1 MEVAVCKL
9 TTTARRT
16 VIDPTDPLTKAWVET
31 WIKAGAKLEAIRRQE
46 LRDYVYEEHVQ
57 EIDDLLNIA
66 CRFAQSRTTSGLVE
80 QQRLFQKLRHE
91 RDL

>member
-1 MEVAVCKL
+1 M
-9 TTTARRT
+9 TTRRA
-16 VIDPTDPLTKAWVET
+16 VIDPNDPLTKAWVET

-46 LRDYVYEEHVQ
+46 LRDYVYEEHMQ
-57 EIDDLLNIA
+57 EIDDLLEIA
-66 CRFAQSRTTSGLVE
+66 CRFAQPRTTSGLVE